1 MDRFRMLLSPVCIF
15 TLVLWGSL
23 LTQAQHWV
31 NPNFECQRLDLRD
44 LGYPDVNQI
53 PANSSAIT
61 SLLAAS
67 SGKIYGGTS
76 GEDAYLLVYNPSLN
90 KVKPLGKIKG
100 QQGIYHSL
108 VEDSDGSLYVGTGL
122 DVLRA
127 VDLTSEKSG
136 PDSVSKALWSDI
148 KRPYEHYEGGHL
160 YRYDPATGN
169 GQVYFPEDASLVEDL
184 GVAVANNGIYALTID
199 PRARTIYGITYPD
212 GHLFAYKIPQK
223 KFQDLGEVDHKI
235 IFDGPERD
243 LRSLPRALVVDDLGR
258 VYTSGDDGLLVYYD
272 PKSGKIQSTGATLPG
287 DYDPIQAYVGHPVV
301 EYLAMDKTGLIYG
314 GSSDGFLFSFD
325 PSTMKLV
332 NLGKPRSLRRLR
344 ALTIGKD
351 GRVYIVAGERTEPCQ
366 FFYYD
371 PKEGGFHDLGVI
383 AVDRSPYYSWRGSQ
397 FDSIATGPDGTI
409 YLGESERRSHLFLY
423 LPD

>member
-1 MDRFRMLLSPVCIF
+1 
-15 TLVLWGSL
+15 
-23 LTQAQHWV
+23 
-31 NPNFECQRLDLRD
+31 
-44 LGYPDVNQI
+44 
-53 PANSSAIT
+53 
-61 SLLAAS
+61 
-67 SGKIYGGTS
+67 
-76 GEDAYLLVYNPSLN
+76 
-90 KVKPLGKIKG
+90 
-100 QQGIYHSL
+100 
-108 VEDSDGSLYVGTGL
+108 
-122 DVLRA
+122 
-127 VDLTSEKSG
+127 
-136 PDSVSKALWSDI
+136 
-148 KRPYEHYEGGHL
+148 
-160 YRYDPATGN
+160 
-169 GQVYFPEDASLVEDL
+169 
-184 GVAVANNGIYALTID
+184 
-199 PRARTIYGITYPD
+199 
-212 GHLFAYKIPQK
+212 
-223 KFQDLGEVDHKI
+223 
-235 IFDGPERD
+235 
-243 LRSLPRALVVDDLGR
+243 LGR